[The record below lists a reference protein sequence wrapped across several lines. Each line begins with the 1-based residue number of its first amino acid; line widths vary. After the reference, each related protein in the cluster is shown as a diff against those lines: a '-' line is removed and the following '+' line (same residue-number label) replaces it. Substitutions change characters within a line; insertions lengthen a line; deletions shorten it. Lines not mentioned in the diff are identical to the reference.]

1 MSSRGDALTA
11 AVRAVDLPALMAE
24 FFPES
29 HAKPGTTGVYFASWR
44 GNENTPAV
52 SVNRRDQV
60 WLWSD
65 KATGDGGNA
74 FDFLV
79 KVVGMERQEAAEYLL
94 AKAGLPSAGG
104 AHDDGRPSYRPIPEA
119 AYKAFGNAVPVPIT
133 AIRGRGFNKRLLAK
147 YRIIPAP
154 DHPDDALI
162 PITNPDGVVIQVKRR
177 YGKPRGKDGKERYR
191 YEHSGYGAPPW
202 CSEGSR
208 NYGTLFIIEGELNA
222 IIAHAALEEAGEVGF
237 GVMGVAGAES
247 ALFDGLCNGKHVI
260 IYTDDDEAG
269 ARAAERWSDE
279 ARRQGA
285 RSVHRL
291 EPQEEDFCDYAGR
304 AGRSALALLI
314 TELRQRAKQVYGA
327 MDRMVGAYSVKQLT
341 ESAKRYIHGHVIHST
356 GITAIDKETGGI
368 REAGVFGVGGL
379 SSMGKSAFMRRIFIE
394 HVRNGGIVR
403 LYSPDQSPHAI
414 YRLLASLL
422 SGVGI
427 QEARQAALSEL
438 TLALYGDPT
447 AAIRAWEE
455 AYQHV
460 ILDLSQRFQV
470 SEESSIREISKD
482 MERAV
487 DQGVTMFGVDFIQLL
502 EPESD
507 KERDGQAAKELQK
520 IAMALGRPVVAGM
533 QLAKYKFPTTRK
545 VGLPVLSDI
554 EGSGAYVQSSEM
566 IFLVFNE
573 EIYMRKYAGMDYSP
587 LGDAPGYARIIVAK
601 DKEGEGDMTFGATW
615 VARLA
620 AFKDPR
626 VTKLEDER
634 RGLM

>member
-1 MSSRGDALTA
+1 MSSRSDTLTA
-11 AVRAVDLPALMAE
+11 AIRAVDLPSLMLE

-29 HAKPGTTGVYFASWR
+29 HAKPGTAGVYFAAWR
-44 GNENTPAV
+44 GNHNTPAV

-79 KVVGMERQEAAEYLL
+79 GPAGMERQEAAEFLL
-94 AKAGLPSAGG
+94 AKAGLVSAQG
-104 AHDDGRPSYRPIPEA
+104 AGDDRRQTFRPIPEA

-133 AIRGRGFNKRLLAK
+133 AIRGRGFNKPLLAK
-147 YRIIPAP
+147 YRIIPAH
-154 DHPDDALI
+154 DNPDDALI
-162 PITNPDGVVIQVKRR
+162 PITDPNGVVIQVKRR
-177 YGKPRGKDGKERYR
+177 YGTPRGKDGKERYR

-202 CSEGSR
+202 CSEGSHR
-208 NYGTLFIIEGELNA
+208 RSTLFIIEGELNA
-222 IIAHAALEEAGEVGF
+222 IIAHAALEEAGEIGF

-247 ALFDGLCNGKHVI
+247 ALYEGLCHGKHVI

-269 ARAAERWSDE
+269 YRAAERWAGE
-279 ARRQGA
+279 ARQQGA
-285 RSVHRL
+285 RSVHHL
-291 EPQEEDFCDYAGR
+291 PPQDEDFCDYAGR
-304 AGRSALALLI
+304 AGRPALALLI
-314 TELRQRAKQVYGA
+314 NELRKKATQVYGA
-327 MDRMVGAYSVKQLT
+327 MDRMIGGYSVKQLT
-341 ESAKRYIHGHVIHST
+341 DSAKRYIHGHIIHST
-356 GITAIDKETGGI
+356 GITEIDKATGGI

-379 SSMGKSAFMRRIFIE
+379 SSMGKSAFMRRIFVE
-394 HVRNGGIVR
+394 HVRHGGIVR

-427 QEARQAALSEL
+427 QEARSAAMSEVVL
-438 TLALYGDPT
+438 NFYGDPT

-460 ILDLSQRFQV
+460 ILELSQRFQV

-507 KERDGQAAKELQK
+507 KDKDGMAAKELQK
-520 IAMALGRPVVAGM
+520 LAMTLGKPVIAGM
-533 QLAKYKFPTTRK
+533 QLAKYKFPPTRK
-545 VGLPVLSDI
+545 VGLPVLTDI
-554 EGSGAYVQSSEM
+554 EGSGAYQQSSEM
-566 IFLVFNE
+566 VFMVFNE
-573 EIYMRKYAGMDYSP
+573 EIYMRKYAGVDYSP
-587 LGDAPGYARIIVAK
+587 LGDAPGYARILLPK

-615 VARLA
+615 VGRLA
-620 AFKDPR
+620 AFKDPKKP
-626 VTKLEDER
+626 KLEQER
-634 RGLM
+634 EGLM